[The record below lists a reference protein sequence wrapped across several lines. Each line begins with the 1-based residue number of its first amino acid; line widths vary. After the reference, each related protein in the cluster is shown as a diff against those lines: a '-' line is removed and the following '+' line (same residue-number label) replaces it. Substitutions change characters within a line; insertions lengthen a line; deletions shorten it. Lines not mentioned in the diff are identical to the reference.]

1 MSNVSY
7 TVSDVVLRK
16 SGFETVDDAMAW
28 IGERGW
34 IEKTNIWLH
43 VRLENNVYSEHFLM
57 RVEKGKPVFR

>member
-16 SGFETVDDAMAW
+16 SGETVDDAMAW

-34 IEKTNIWLH
+34 IEKTNIWL
-43 VRLENNVYSEHFLM
+43 R
-57 RVEKGKPVFR
+57 